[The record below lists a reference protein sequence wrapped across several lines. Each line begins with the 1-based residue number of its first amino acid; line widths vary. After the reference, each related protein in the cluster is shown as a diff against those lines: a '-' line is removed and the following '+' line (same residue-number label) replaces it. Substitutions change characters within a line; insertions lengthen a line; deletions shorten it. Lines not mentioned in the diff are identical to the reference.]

1 MAKVLTYLS
10 WGNWVQQD
18 FLTSVKTLFN
28 KGTYVYIQWIQS
40 WFGING
46 CEDCVLTW
54 IFWRDNLNGARNGF
68 CGGQGVLWRTS
79 LSCIFWRYLSI
90 GWSKAL
96 GNGIVSLMS
105 LFWRS
110 SCEKQVFEEGLKI
123 QYPPTSVF
131 EQYFDGKL

>member
-40 WFGING
+40 WFGTNG

-54 IFWRDNLNGARNGF
+54 ILKRQSKWSKE
-68 CGGQGVLWRTS
+68 CVLWRTS

-96 GNGIVSLMS
+96 GNGIISLMS

-110 SCEKQVFEEGLKI
+110 SCEKQVFEEG
-123 QYPPTSVF
+123 
-131 EQYFDGKL
+131 